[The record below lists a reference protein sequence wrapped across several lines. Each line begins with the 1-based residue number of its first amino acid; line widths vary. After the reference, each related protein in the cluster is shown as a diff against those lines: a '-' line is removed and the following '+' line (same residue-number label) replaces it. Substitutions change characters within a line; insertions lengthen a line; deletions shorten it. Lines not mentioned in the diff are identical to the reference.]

1 MSMGLPVISTR
12 VGGIAEMVEEGKG
25 AALIEPG
32 DLAALKREILRL
44 AASQD
49 LRLAMGQ
56 NNWQRIQSCFSPS
69 FVSQLI
75 DQIYARLLN
84 ELPATRA
91 ASSASSG

>member
-1 MSMGLPVISTR
+1 MGLPVISTR

-44 AASQD
+44 AASPE
-49 LRLAMGQ
+49 LRLTMGES
-56 NNWQRIQSCFSPS
+56 NWSRIQSCFAPG

-75 DQIYARLLN
+75 DRIYSRLLN
-84 ELPATRA
+84 EVPATRA